1 MLKTVEHYETPD
13 GKTFADEGDALTH
26 IADRCREVLDKRLEP
41 LLGKFSANDLYQV
54 VMAIAPNS
62 DACESLAKQL
72 AAITGVNGCD

>member
-1 MLKTVEHYETPD
+1 MKTIYVITD
-13 GKTFADEGDALTH
+13 GKGK
-26 IADRCREVLDKRLEP
+26 REVLDKRLEP